1 MAIEIIR
8 CINLMALSTLDKC
21 SMETMAI
28 EIISTIKLI
37 VNMRNI
43 ANMGTIGEVGAM
55 AGEDKVRALKPK
67 LCT

>member
-1 MAIEIIR
+1 MVFA
-8 CINLMALSTLDKC
+8 TPDKC

-28 EIISTIKLI
+28 EIISSINLI

-55 AGEDKVRALKPK
+55 AGEDEVRALKPK